1 MNARLIVI
9 TTFVALVGSALCVW
23 FAPTTFAQSPT
34 EEPTKR
40 PYVFPTPIFVPTYP
54 NDTPQ
59 PPPTRV
65 APTATL
71 NVTANATNA
80 PEQPSSDQTYTVQ
93 PNDSLWIIAQKVY
106 GNGAK
111 YPLIANAN
119 DITATTRLRTGMV
132 LKIPSAPGL
141 VTVTPT
147 SAPPTPP
154 AAATLVPAA
163 SPTPAFPTPTRSPTA
178 PSLIPT
184 SIAGAAS
191 TAINVLGALFALASL
206 VSAVLAYL
214 MYARTR
220 RLKRIEEGKP
230 PLRLR

>member
-1 MNARLIVI
+1 MKSRSFLFI
-9 TTFVALVGSALCVW
+9 TLCVIAGAAL
-23 FAPTTFAQSPT
+23 FVSRAPITFAQSPT

-40 PYVFPTPIFVPTYP
+40 PYVFPTPVFVPTYP

-59 PPPTRV
+59 LPPTRA
-65 APTATL
+65 APTATQS
-71 NVTANATNA
+71 AIAAT
-80 PEQPSSDQTYTVQ
+80 EQPSGDQTYTVQ

-106 GNGAK
+106 GNGVK

-119 DITATTRLRTGMV
+119 DITTTTRLKTGMV

-141 VTVTPT
+141 VTATPT
-147 SAPPTPP
+147 SASPLPTPAVTRAP
-154 AAATLVPAA
+154 IATPTAA
-163 SPTPAFPTPTRSPTA
+163 SPTPTASPTTA
-178 PSLIPT
+178 SLIPA
-184 SIAGAAS
+184 SIVGSAS
-191 TAINVLGALFALASL
+191 SVVNILSAIFVLASL

-220 RLKRIEEGKP
+220 RLKRIAEGKP